1 MVGVTYDVHFNSQIS
16 SELRKGISTSS
27 VNQQLTWGWGANL
40 DSNTTLFYHALI
52 TG

>member
-1 MVGVTYDVHFNSQIS
+1 MYLSTNMS
-16 SELRKGISTSS
+16 SLRL
-27 VNQQLTWGWGANL
+27 VNMGGGNL

>member
-1 MVGVTYDVHFNSQIS
+1 MHLSTNMS
-16 SELRKGISTSS
+16 SL
-27 VNQQLTWGWGANL
+27 QLVDMGGNL

>member
-1 MVGVTYDVHFNSQIS
+1 MYLSANMS
-16 SELRKGISTSS
+16 SLQS
-27 VNQQLTWGWGANL
+27 VNMGGGNL

>member
-1 MVGVTYDVHFNSQIS
+1 MYM
-16 SELRKGISTSS
+16 STNTPSLQS
-27 VNQQLTWGWGANL
+27 VNMGGGNL

>member
-1 MVGVTYDVHFNSQIS
+1 MHMSTNMS
-16 SELRKGISTSS
+16 SLQLVNMGGGI
-27 VNQQLTWGWGANL
+27 L